1 MLATVK
7 GYYNGSQIVLD
18 TPVQFQTG
26 QEVIITYTISQSL
39 SKNHNHE
46 NIVDTLVGAIPDTGK
61 PLAAYHSERLKKYAS
76 ID

>member
-7 GYYNGSQIVLD
+7 GYYNASQMVLD

-26 QEVIITYTISQSL
+26 QEVIVTYTISQSL
-39 SKNHNHE
+39 SKSHNHE

>member
-26 QEVIITYTISQSL
+26 QEVIVTYTISQSL
-39 SKNHNHE
+39 SKSHNHE